1 MGLRALQVA
10 DSSGV
15 TTTADT
21 IGGVAVLRIGP
32 SSYELRGRTLLY
44 LHVGGHEA
52 VLVVYEGMPHV
63 FLALAPMV
71 PETPRRDCARGG
83 VVKTNFANP

>member
-1 MGLRALQVA
+1 M
-10 DSSGV
+10 V

-32 SSYELRGRTLLY
+32 ASYEPCGRTVLY

-52 VLVVYEGMPHV
+52 VLDVYEGMPHV
-63 FLALAPMV
+63 FQALVPMA
-71 PETPRRDCARGG
+71 PETLHRDCARGG
-83 VVKTNFANP
+83 ILQDQSRQALILEVE